1 MHSEPAPTG
10 LLTRLS
16 HLIHRYFIG
25 FLLSSYILAG
35 FFPRFGE
42 WLRSI
47 SLGHVSGLGEMTS
60 LSVTMVL
67 LGVLLLNASLSL
79 EKIQDLI
86 RSPQLLLAGLVA
98 NVGLPVVVLYFAS
111 LIMSFTSAPEHVQ
124 SIIVALALLSTV
136 PVAGAATAYT
146 QNSDGDVPLAV
157 GLVLISIFLSPWLM
171 PISLNFI
178 NWAAV
183 GDYTAALSQLKG
195 GAPTLVLLLSVLLP
209 SILGL
214 SLRPLLGAQRIESA
228 KPTLKL
234 INSICLLLLN
244 YTNASLALPQAF
256 ASPEWGFLASAF
268 TFVVLLCSIDFMAGW
283 WLAKLLRAKTAQCLA
298 LMFGVG
304 MNNNGTAL
312 VLASLAFANQPK
324 ILIPMI
330 LYSLVQNLI
339 ASASATLIS
348 TRPASL

>member
-1 MHSEPAPTG
+1 MNSPHPQLG
-10 LLTRLS
+10 LLPSLS
-16 HLIHRYFIG
+16 HLLHRYFIG
-25 FLLSSYILAG
+25 FLLGSYILAG

-67 LGVLLLNASLSL
+67 LGILLLNASLSL

-136 PVAGAATAYT
+136 PVAGASTAYT
-146 QNSDGDVPLAV
+146 QNTDGDVPLAV
-157 GLVLISIFLSPWLM
+157 GLVLFSILFSPWLM
-171 PISLNFI
+171 PISLHFI
-178 NWAAV
+178 NVVAI
-183 GDYTAALSQLKG
+183 GDYTPALAQLKG

-209 SILGL
+209 SVLGL
-214 SLRPLLGAQRIESA
+214 GLRPLLGAHRIKSA

-234 INSICLLLLN
+234 TNSICLLLLN
-244 YTNASLALPQAF
+244 YTNASIALPQVF
-256 ASPEWGFLASAF
+256 ASPEWGFLIIAL
-268 TFVVLLCSIDFMAGW
+268 TFAILLCSVDFLAGW
-283 WLAKLLRAKTAQCLA
+283 WLGRLLKAKTSQCYA

-312 VLASLAFANQPK
+312 VLASLAFVNQPK
-324 ILIPMI
+324 ILIPII
-330 LYSLVQNLI
+330 LYNLVQNLI
-339 ASASATLIS
+339 ASGASHLSSS
-348 TRPASL
+348 TSYS

>member
-1 MHSEPAPTG
+1 MNSPHPQLG
-10 LLTRLS
+10 LLPSLS
-16 HLIHRYFIG
+16 HLLHRYFIG

-47 SLGHVSGLGEMTS
+47 SLGHVSGLGETTS
-60 LSVTMVL
+60 LSITMVL
-67 LGVLLLNASLSL
+67 LGILLLNASLSL

-171 PISLNFI
+171 PISLSFI

-209 SILGL
+209 SVLGL
-214 SLRPLLGAQRIESA
+214 GLRLLLGAHRIKSA
-228 KPTLKL
+228 KPTIKL
-234 INSICLLLLN
+234 TNSICLLLLN
-244 YTNASLALPQAF
+244 YTNASIALPQVF
-256 ASPEWGFLASAF
+256 ASPEWGFLIIAL
-268 TFVVLLCSIDFMAGW
+268 TFAILLCSVDFLAGW
-283 WLAKLLRAKTAQCLA
+283 WLGRLLKAKTAQCCA

-312 VLASLAFANQPK
+312 VLASLAFVNQPK
-324 ILIPMI
+324 FLVPII
-330 LYSLVQNLI
+330 LYNLVQNLI
-339 ASASATLIS
+339 ASGASHLSSS
-348 TRPASL
+348 TSSS